1 MRGSIQS
8 FLRLVLQVTNGCLL
22 VLGLVLGLSSLFLLL
37 QFEKLQFEK
46 ERRDADPVSAPPPP
60 VSPGTPAPPAPDI
73 DHILAT
79 EPWCASLT
87 PRPAF
92 PPPNTVSGR
101 EKEQRRRV

>member
-37 QFEKLQFEK
+37 QFEK
-46 ERRDADPVSAPPPP
+46 ERREADPVSAPPPP
-60 VSPGTPAPPAPDI
+60 VLPGTPAPPAPDI